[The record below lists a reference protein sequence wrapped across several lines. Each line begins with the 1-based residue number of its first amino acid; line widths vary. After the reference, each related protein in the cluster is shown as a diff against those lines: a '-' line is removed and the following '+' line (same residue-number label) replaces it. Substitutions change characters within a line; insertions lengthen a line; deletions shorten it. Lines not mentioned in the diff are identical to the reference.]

1 MRLIWYVNC
10 LKYLIEYDLMWKLDF
25 IIQIIERMVLLI
37 FLINYSFQ
45 FILFILYYVWKN
57 FKIKN
62 IICYNLNFKNYNYK
76 L

>member
-62 IICYNLNFKNYNYK
+62 IISYNLNFKNYNYK